1 MSVGRFLLP
10 AAVALLAAAPA
21 PAADL
26 RPASDFASITDPAER
41 SRALFAEAGKVIQ
54 HPRCVNCHPAGDRP
68 LQDDEGRLHIPAV
81 QRGEANLGV
90 PGMYCGTCHQQA
102 NYDAVGV
109 PGHPKW
115 ALAPVE
121 MAWQGVSL
129 RGICEQIKD
138 PARNGGKTMAEL
150 VEHMAHDDLV
160 GWGWTPGAG
169 RSPAPGTQAAFGEL
183 ISAWAETGAVCPE
196 G

>member
-1 MSVGRFLLP
+1 MMRRLLLP
-10 AAVALLAAAPA
+10 AAALLAAAPA
-21 PAADL
+21 LAADL
-26 RPASDFASITDPAER
+26 RPASDFASIADPAER

-68 LQDDEGRLHIPAV
+68 LQDDEGRLHVPAV
-81 QRGEANLGV
+81 QRGEGNLGV
-90 PGMYCGTCHQQA
+90 PGMYCGACHQRA

-115 ALAPVE
+115 ALAPIE
-121 MAWQGVSL
+121 MAWQGVPL

-138 PARNGGKTMAEL
+138 PARNGGKTVAEL
-150 VEHMAHDDLV
+150 VEHMARDDLV
-160 GWGWTPGAG
+160 GWGWAPGAG
-169 RSPAPGTQAAFGEL
+169 RGPAPGTQAAFGEL
-183 ISAWAETGAVCPE
+183 IAAWAETGAVCPE

>member
-1 MSVGRFLLP
+1 MRHLLLP
-10 AAVALLAAAPA
+10 VATLLLAAPA
-21 PAADL
+21 LAADL
-26 RPASDFASITDPAER
+26 RPASDFAGIADQAER
-41 SRALFAEAGKVIQ
+41 SKALFVEAGKVIQ

-81 QRGEANLGV
+81 QRGEGNIGV
-90 PGMYCGTCHQQA
+90 PGMYCGACHQQA
-102 NYDAVGV
+102 NYDAAGV

-115 ALAPVE
+115 ALAPIE

-138 PARNGGKTMAEL
+138 PSRNGGKTMAEL

-160 GWGWTPGAG
+160 GWGWSPGAG
-169 RSPAPGTQAAFGEL
+169 RGPAPGTQAAFGEL
-183 ISAWAETGAVCPE
+183 ISAWAGTGAVCPE
-196 G
+196 E